1 MATGTKVTINSY
13 SLTTS
18 WNWEQVTS
26 LNWDQDEIGTKSGK
40 LRIGHECVV
49 TLHNA
54 DTNDNMF
61 TIVHDCLV
69 TLHNANTN
77 DDMTTFTDFHI
88 V

>member
-1 MATGTKVTINSY
+1 MTCFRGAKVAQNGYREKVTINSY

-49 TLHNA
+49 TLHDA
-54 DTNDNMF
+54 YTNDNM
-61 TIVHDCLV
+61 
-69 TLHNANTN
+69 
-77 DDMTTFTDFHI
+77 TTSTDFHN

>member
-1 MATGTKVTINSY
+1 MKLGPKN
-13 SLTTS
+13 
-18 WNWEQVTS
+18 
-26 LNWDQDEIGTKSGK
+26 GK

-49 TLHNA
+49 TMHDA

-61 TIVHDCLV
+61 TIIPACVV
-69 TLHNANTN
+69 TLHDANTN